1 MGGLLSKVGS
11 GIRAAPHRSIEAL
24 RYLIWYIKLTAPYKM
39 STWGLYLALR
49 LLYVV
54 LRSFWWL
61 LRGVT
66 YRRWR
71 NKKLQNFKTSA
82 HVQNIIGRY
91 KMDPVLEFSAEYNF
105 VTYHHSFQHPEYV
118 LRDSVTL
125 YQITESSAIFV
136 ETPPDLDVTLS
147 DVASFMRVAQFQHA
161 KKLIYMPIESFH
173 RIAKQLGRPKA
184 NITFVNNTTRCG
196 STVLLQMFE
205 KTGHCRSMS
214 EPDALNCIAYLARR
228 ESKLQIRRLLESVVR
243 VLCKPYKGKHYD
255 SYVLKT
261 TAPGIY
267 FTDLMNEVFPDSRVL
282 FMYRNG
288 VQVADSLSKAS
299 VQMPIL
305 RMGYIIF
312 SSLSILYTQQK
323 QFAEYF
329 CNFPDL
335 PCRKLPS
342 VYACCV
348 FTWGM
353 ILYRYLELVQKG
365 ADIVGV
371 KYEHLIANP
380 KENMRIILEH
390 CGLPTEWAESS
401 LKALESDSQRNSPL
415 SMKHL
420 KALEGSVET
429 FDMEKNKVIVDVI
442 SAWCGLDYDAP
453 KDFVAAGTIT
463 VPVKQRPTE
472 RIMEET
478 PKKDEM
484 DSIVVD
490 SGKFNVK
497 PNCREL

>member
-1 MGGLLSKVGS
+1 MTAYFHYRAAYYFHMGGLLSKVVRGVKS
-11 GIRAAPHRSIEAL
+11 APGRSLEAL

-39 STWGLYLALR
+39 STWGLYLAIR
-49 LLYVV
+49 LLYIVV
-54 LRSFWWL
+54 RSFWWL

-66 YRRWR
+66 YRRWCNER
-71 NKKLQNFKTSA
+71 PQNYATSA

-105 VTYHHSFQHPEYV
+105 ITSHHSFQHPEYI
-118 LRDSVTL
+118 LRDCVTL
-125 YQITESSAIFV
+125 YQITESNAIFV

-161 KKLIYMPIESFH
+161 KRLIYMPIESFH
-173 RIAKQLGRPKA
+173 KIGQQLGRPKA

-214 EPDALNCIAYLARR
+214 EPDALNCIGYLARR
-228 ESKLQIRRLLESVVR
+228 VSKIQVRRLLESVVR
-243 VLCKPYKGKHYD
+243 ILCKPYKERKYE

-267 FTDLMNEVFPDSRVL
+267 FTDLMNELFPDSKVL

-288 VQVADSLSKAS
+288 VKVGDSLSKAS

-312 SSLSILYTQQK
+312 VILPFFLEQQAK
-323 QFAEYF
+323 FAEYF
-329 CNFPDL
+329 CNFPDH
-335 PCRKLPS
+335 PRKQLPS
-342 VYACCV
+342 VYGCCV

-353 ILYRYLELVQKG
+353 VLYRYLEWRQKG
-365 ADIVGV
+365 FDIVGV

-380 KENMRIILEH
+380 KRNMEIILEH
-390 CGLPTEWAESS
+390 CGLPTLWAEAS
-401 LKALESDSQRNSPL
+401 LDALVSDSQRNSPL

-429 FDMEKNKVIVDVI
+429 FDINKNKIVVDLI

-453 KDFVAAGTIT
+453 KDYVAEGTIT
-463 VPVKQRPTE
+463 VPKD
-472 RIMEET
+472 ET
-478 PKKDEM
+478 PEKL
-484 DSIVVD
+484 I
-490 SGKFNVK
+490 
-497 PNCREL
+497 RI